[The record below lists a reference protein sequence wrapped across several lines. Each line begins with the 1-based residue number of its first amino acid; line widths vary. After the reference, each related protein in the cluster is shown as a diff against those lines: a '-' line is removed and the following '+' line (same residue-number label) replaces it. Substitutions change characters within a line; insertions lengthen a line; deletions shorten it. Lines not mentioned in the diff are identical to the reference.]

1 MKFLLDKT
9 AGMLEAI
16 AIADQASPF
25 VGQLGQKIA
34 SDKVT
39 LCDDGSIPGLYGST
53 AMDDEGHPTQ
63 KNVLIEKGVLKGYLC
78 DRFNGRRIGMMTQ
91 RILEVN
97 NLAYSFDTY
106 AGEVQAVRGVSFHV
120 DAGET
125 LAIVGE
131 SGCGKTVSVQ
141 AILKLLP
148 EPPGRL
154 VGGSIRY
161 LGEEISQHNPKK
173 MSRLRGKEM
182 SIIFQDPMTSL
193 NPTMRIGKQIVEG
206 IRKHERISRREGRAR
221 AIQMLGKVGIP
232 SPERNMNRFPH
243 QFSGGMRQRVMIAMP
258 IRTTYHKR
266 SIFPWVNACAM
277 ILLMFVTLYP
287 VLNTVAISFNDG
299 TDAVRGGIGLWPRVF
314 STKSYETIFQD
325 EIIYNAFFI
334 TISRTVIQTVL
345 NVIIT
350 SMIRFRVSNRESLIT
365 LPGSINTISRQPATT
380 AFTNSVIKRWK
391 ADRSRA

>member
-1 MKFLLDKT
+1 
-9 AGMLEAI
+9 
-16 AIADQASPF
+16 
-25 VGQLGQKIA
+25 
-34 SDKVT
+34 
-39 LCDDGSIPGLYGST
+39 
-53 AMDDEGHPTQ
+53 
-63 KNVLIEKGVLKGYLC
+63 
-78 DRFNGRRIGMMTQ
+78 MTQ

-243 QFSGGMRQRVMIAMP
+243 QFSGGMRQRVVIAIALAAGPKLIIADEPTTALDVTVQAQILQLMKKLVDKSGSSLILITHDLAVVSEMADKVAVMYCGRIVEEGPTDEMIQKLPYHPYTKGLLDSIPKMSGLRTRRLPQIQGMVPDLLDLPKGCRFAPRCKYAAEICREQMP
-258 IRTTYHKR
+258 EMRT
-266 SIFPWVNACAM
+266 FPNNRRAACHFP
-277 ILLMFVTLYP
+277 LK
-287 VLNTVAISFNDG
+287 NTDGG
-299 TDAVRGGIGLWPRVF
+299 TDN
-314 STKSYETIFQD
+314 D
-325 EIIYNAFFI
+325 C
-334 TISRTVIQTVL
+334 
-345 NVIIT
+345 
-350 SMIRFRVSNRESLIT
+350 
-365 LPGSINTISRQPATT
+365 
-380 AFTNSVIKRWK
+380 
-391 ADRSRA
+391 